1 MSEHGTWV
9 YAVTRSVEDT
19 LLDGLV
25 GVAGEPVR
33 ALREQGLTAVVGTV
47 PLDTFGEE
55 ALRRNL
61 ENLDWVAEVA
71 RTHDAVVRA
80 VATAVP
86 AVPFR
91 MTTVYFDDERVAA
104 LLREDDNGFGET
116 LDRIA
121 GRSEWGVKALMN
133 VALLREP
140 EPAAA
145 SGGPKSGGAGAA
157 YLRRRRA
164 QQNTRERIDQ
174 FAIEHADELHTA
186 LLAFAVDAR
195 RHRPH
200 SSALAEPGQPMILN
214 GAYLVDDTAADDFA
228 AAVREQDARHEGVE
242 LQLTGPW
249 PAYSFATPG
258 GQT

>member
-9 YAVTRSVEDT
+9 YAVTRSVEGT

-33 ALREQGLTAVVGTV
+33 ALRERGLTAVVGTV

-71 RTHDAVVRA
+71 RTHDMVVRT

-91 MTTVYFDDERVAA
+91 MTTVYFDDERVGA

-133 VALLREP
+133 VAQLREP

-145 SGGPKSGGAGAA
+145 SGGSKPGGAGAA

-228 AAVREQDARHEGVE
+228 AAVREQDARHDGVE

-258 GQT
+258 ERT